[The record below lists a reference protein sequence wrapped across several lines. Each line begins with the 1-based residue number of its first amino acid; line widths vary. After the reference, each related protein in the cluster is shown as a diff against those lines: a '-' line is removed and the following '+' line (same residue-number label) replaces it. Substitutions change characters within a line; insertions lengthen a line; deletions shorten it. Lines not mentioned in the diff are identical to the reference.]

1 MPGLFDF
8 WPDRVR
14 RNPYLE
20 SQVRAPSGNKR
31 SDLLLRT
38 TQLSG
43 TRIAVDPLTPAQARV
58 LDAIR
63 SRVDV
68 GEPTPTYRELQT
80 ELGFSSS
87 ATVRDHLRVLERK
100 GYMELGGGRVRNLR
114 LLRDLSQAVRVP
126 VLGTVVAGVP
136 TLAHEAAEGFVEV
149 PACWVRGDTYAL
161 RVSGDSMIGA
171 GILEGDIAVL
181 RRDVLPR
188 DNDIVCA
195 TVDGESTLKRLDA
208 RGEVARLMP
217 ANDAYAPVQ
226 LSEDSVIQGV
236 VQLVIRMIV
245 NRPLAVRNHSSF
257 PAGMDPGRTS
267 HA

>member
-1 MPGLFDF
+1 MSGQIECA
-8 WPDRVR
+8 VTGTSSR
-14 RNPYLE
+14 RLSCAY
-20 SQVRAPSGNKR
+20 RNKR
-31 SDLLLRT
+31 SYFSLAHH
-38 TQLSG
+38 SSEWYAG
-43 TRIAVDPLTPAQARV
+43 CVDPLTPAQARV

-63 SRVDV
+63 SRVDE
-68 GEPTPTYRELQT
+68 GKPTPTYRELQT

-100 GYMELGGGRVRNLR
+100 GYVALGGGRVRNLR
-114 LLRDLSQAVRVP
+114 LLRDLSQAVRIP

-136 TLAHEAAEGFVEV
+136 TLAHEATEGFVEV

-217 ANDAYAPVQ
+217 ANDAYGPAQ

-236 VQLVIRMIV
+236 VQLVIRMIT
-245 NRPLAVRNHSSF
+245 NRPLAGRNHSSF
-257 PAGMDPGRTS
+257 PEGRDPGRTS